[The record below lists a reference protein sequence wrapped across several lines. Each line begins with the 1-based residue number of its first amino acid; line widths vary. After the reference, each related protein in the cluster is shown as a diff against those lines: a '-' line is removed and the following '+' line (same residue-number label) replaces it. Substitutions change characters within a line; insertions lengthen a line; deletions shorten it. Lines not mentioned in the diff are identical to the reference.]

1 MAGGKKQRV
10 SYFFPCAVIKLMTTE
25 SFPSIKKVKPVTVA
39 DKEKQG
45 VSYFFPSTVLNLRTV
60 ESFPS
65 IKKVKPVTV
74 AGGESDVLRIF
85 CSQLLAKE

>member
-1 MAGGKKQRV
+1 VADKEKQGV
-10 SYFFPCAVIKLMTTE
+10 SYFFPSVIIILMTTE

-45 VSYFFPSTVLNLRTV
+45 VSYFFPCAVIKLMTT

-85 CSQLLAKE
+85 CRRVLSH

>member
-1 MAGGKKQRV
+1 M
-10 SYFFPCAVIKLMTTE
+10 
-25 SFPSIKKVKPVTVA
+25 TVA

-85 CSQLLAKE
+85 CSQLPSS

>member
-1 MAGGKKQRV
+1 
-10 SYFFPCAVIKLMTTE
+10 
-25 SFPSIKKVKPVTVA
+25 VTVA

-85 CSQLLAKE
+85 CSQLPSS